1 MRIYSHHVMATSAHL
16 HFRRESVRE
25 TLRVSS
31 GRVPSASG
39 AASSAN
45 PISSPGVS
53 SRERVPSTQEDGRR
67 YSASL
72 SFALTPK
79 EATRP
84 GGPCRETDARL
95 AGLKALVEKMVELL
109 TGKKIRIRLVSWPPG
124 TGVADAGSGGSPVR
138 ANSPV
143 LEYRYTRQLV
153 EEERTV
159 YAVSGKVVTADGRE
173 VSFNLVLSMERERV
187 ESESVFLRMGGEP
200 VDPLVVVLDGSYA
213 RLSGQEVVF
222 DLDLDGVSDRVPVPA
237 PGSGFLFLDL
247 DGDGRVSQGG
257 ELFGPR
263 TGDGF
268 SELSLHDLDGNGWID
283 EADPI
288 FRDLRV
294 WVWDGGEGRLYSL
307 PELNIGAL
315 YLRGLETPFT
325 LPATGGGRERG
336 RIGSTS
342 FWLGEDGTI
351 GLVQHLDFFL

>member
-1 MRIYSHHVMATSAHL
+1 MRIDSHQVMATSAHL
-16 HFRRESVRE
+16 YFRRESVRE
-25 TLRVSS
+25 TLRVTP
-31 GRVPSASG
+31 GRVPSANG
-39 AASSAN
+39 AASPAN
-45 PISSPGVS
+45 PNSSPGAS
-53 SRERVPSTQEDGRR
+53 SRERVTSTQEDGRR
-67 YSASL
+67 RSASL

-79 EATRP
+79 EVIRT

-95 AGLKALVEKMVELL
+95 AGLKALVEKMVEVL

-124 TGVADAGSGGSPVR
+124 MGVAFAGSGGGPARVG
-138 ANSPV
+138 SPV

-173 VSFNLVLSMERERV
+173 VSFNLILSMERDRV

-263 TGDGF
+263 TGNGF

-294 WVWDGGEGRLYSL
+294 WVWDGGEGMSYSL

-315 YLRGLETPFT
+315 YVRSQETPFS
-325 LPATGGGRERG
+325 LSSANDRRERG
-336 RIGSTS
+336 RISCTS
-342 FWLGEDGTI
+342 FWLGEDGTT
-351 GLVQHLDFFL
+351 GVVQHLDLFL